1 MTKQELIAE
10 MAALGNLSKKDAEI
24 ALNAF
29 LKIVG
34 DTIATGEKI
43 KIVDFGTFETRD
55 RAEKLAR
62 NPQKPDELVSL
73 PAHKAACFKPGKAL
87 KDKVNAK

>member
-1 MTKQELIAE
+1 MTKQELITEMAE
-10 MAALGNLSKKDAEI
+10 MSGLTKKDTET

-43 KIVDFGTFETRD
+43 KIVDFGTFEARD
-55 RAEKLAR
+55 RAEKIAR
-62 NPQKPDELVSL
+62 NPRKPSEHVVL
-73 PAHKAACFKPGKAL
+73 PACKAACFKPGKAL
-87 KDKVNAK
+87 KNKVNAK